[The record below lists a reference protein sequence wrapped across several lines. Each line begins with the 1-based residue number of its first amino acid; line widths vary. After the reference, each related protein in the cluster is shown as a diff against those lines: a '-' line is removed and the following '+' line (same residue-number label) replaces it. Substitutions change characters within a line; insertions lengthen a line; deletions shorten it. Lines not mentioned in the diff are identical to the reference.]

1 MPVGNLLEDI
11 AAEPLAKFHHT
22 LLMAGGAEMAAL
34 TGKCQQILMAAVFTL
49 HTGKAV
55 VQITAVQIAVNDLLE
70 IGAVE
75 SVLPLKLFLIDLD
88 KGFKMIFN
96 FTGNNQKTED
106 FGGGKRRQEQTRFF
120 SFGKIRPPYN
130 RTNVLFV
137 KGESKCT
144 VRGR

>member
-1 MPVGNLLEDI
+1 MTYSG
-11 AAEPLAKFHHT
+11 
-22 LLMAGGAEMAAL
+22 AGGSCIFGGGLDLTSQIPRRSDSDRREDCGSPIRSRTGSEEVTAEDL
-34 TGKCQQILMAAVFTL
+34 RGELKTKCRWGIFLRT
-49 HTGKAV
+49 
-55 VQITAVQIAVNDLLE
+55 
-70 IGAVE
+70 
-75 SVLPLKLFLIDLD
+75 SLFLVDLD